1 MLRFPFFVVATVL
14 LSACEIADDLA
25 GLEEDDHSDTEQID
39 VSGVWTATLD
49 GTVIHGED
57 GTGQTTIITLTLA
70 QSGTEVTGTGAFTD
84 TLDRS
89 RSNEPSGTLV
99 DNILSVTLADFNQQ
113 CGGRMVTY
121 TATVTS
127 TTSGSTMSIN
137 SSASAMSVCPALSG
151 TLTYTKQ

>member
-1 MLRFPFFVVATVL
+1 MRLVRTLSTTVL
-14 LSACEIADDLA
+14 AAALVVGCTDSTDPDDPGGA
-25 GLEEDDHSDTEQID
+25 EQLD
-39 VSGVWTATLD
+39 VSGVWIATLD
-49 GTVIHGED
+49 GTVINGED
-57 GTGQTTIITLTLA
+57 GAGQTTVITLTLA

-89 RSNEPSGTLV
+89 GSNAASGTLV
-99 DNILSVTLADFNQQ
+99 DNILSITFADFDQQ
-113 CGGRMVTY
+113 CGGRMVTN

-151 TLTYTKQ
+151 TLTCTKQ